1 MKKLFCF
8 VALVGL
14 ASFLTSCDNPQSKTK
29 TVEFSQPQVVDTIEG
44 QELGGGILIKFI
56 TGTSG
61 TDHSVMQRGTDH
73 SMMQAEIQRQLEEFI
88 NGGQYE
94 IVRVSITRCTRTSAH
109 IIAAIVYYR
118 LKSN

>member
-14 ASFLTSCDNPQSKTK
+14 ASFLTSCDNPQSKTT
-29 TVEFSQPQVVDTIEG
+29 TVEFSQLQVVDTIEG

-56 TGTSG
+56 MGTSG
-61 TDHSVMQRGTDH
+61 GDHSRT
-73 SMMQAEIQRQLEEFI
+73 QAEIQRQLEEFI

-94 IVRVSITRCTRTSAH
+94 IVRVSTTRCTRTDAH